1 MFSSVGGLL
10 LGLVAVLFGPGMGM
24 LGTDEVILGIGV
36 VLVNVIEVLLVVGGV
51 LIGGVEVLQVPGAI
65 ILIQF
70 KCLATGSNPEIPFS
84 HRLVP

>member
-1 MFSSVGGLL
+1 M
-10 LGLVAVLFGPGMGM
+10 
-24 LGTDEVILGIGV
+24 
-36 VLVNVIEVLLVVGGV
+36 NVIEVLLVIGGV

>member
-1 MFSSVGGLL
+1 MFLGVGDLL
-10 LGLVAVLFGPGMGM
+10 LGLIEVLFDPGVM
-24 LGTDEVILGIGV
+24 LLGADEVLFGIGV
-36 VLVNVIEVLLVVGGV
+36 VLVNVVEVLLGVGGV
-51 LIGGVEVLQVPGAI
+51 LIGEVLQVPGAI

>member
-1 MFSSVGGLL
+1 MFLGVGELL
-10 LGLVAVLFGPGMGM
+10 LGLIEVLFGPGVML
-24 LGTDEVILGIGV
+24 LGTDEVLFGPGELLLGV
-36 VLVNVIEVLLVVGGV
+36 VGV
-51 LIGGVEVLQVPGAI
+51 LTGGVEVLQVPGAI